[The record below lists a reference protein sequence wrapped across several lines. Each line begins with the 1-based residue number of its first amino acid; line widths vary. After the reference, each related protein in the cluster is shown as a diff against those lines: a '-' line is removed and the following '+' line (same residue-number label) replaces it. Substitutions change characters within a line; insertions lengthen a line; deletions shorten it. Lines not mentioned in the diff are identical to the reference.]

1 MIKQYETLDSYC
13 KGYAAGYKEA
23 CGLAAEKLI
32 DEAHHRQ
39 VDLSDMKQVLRVAEE
54 IREMF
59 DK

>member
-32 DEAHHRQ
+32 DEAHHRHG
-39 VDLSDMKQVLRVAEE
+39 DLSDMKQVSRVAEE
-54 IREMF
+54 IREMSEQ
-59 DK
+59 

>member
-32 DEAHHRQ
+32 DEAHHRH
-39 VDLSDMKQVLRVAEE
+39 VDLSDMKQVSRVAEE
-54 IREMF
+54 IREIF
-59 DK
+59 KE

>member
-32 DEAHHRQ
+32 DEAHHRH
-39 VDLSDMKQVLRVAEE
+39 VDLSDMKQVSRVAEE

-59 DK
+59 KE

>member
-23 CGLAAEKLI
+23 CGLAAARLI
-32 DEAHHRQ
+32 DEAHHCH